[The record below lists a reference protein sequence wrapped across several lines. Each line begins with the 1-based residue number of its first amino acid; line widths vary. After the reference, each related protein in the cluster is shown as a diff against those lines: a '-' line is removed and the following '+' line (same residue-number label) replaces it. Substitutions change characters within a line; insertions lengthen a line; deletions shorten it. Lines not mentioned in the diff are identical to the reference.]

1 MHKNKKLFYIA
12 DIVMI
17 LNIKKKN
24 TSVITALPKFKS
36 EWISQYSRIFF
47 NITIQILKKYE
58 DVTFLT
64 KDKTYILK
72 EDILLI

>member
-24 TSVITALPKFKS
+24 TSEITALPKFKS

-47 NITIQILKKYE
+47 NITI
-58 DVTFLT
+58 
-64 KDKTYILK
+64 
-72 EDILLI
+72 